1 MSNELILSSV
11 WGVNATQ
18 LQRGEMGGMGGG
30 HDPSAFRVGDDIRK
44 SDPLSNQK
52 EDTTTLFLGK

>member
-1 MSNELILSSV
+1 
-11 WGVNATQ
+11 
-18 LQRGEMGGMGGG
+18 MGGMGGG